1 MDRDNSSPRRYQAV
15 IFDLDGTLIDSLAG
29 IRTAMN
35 RALECRGL
43 ARFTLDEYRYLVG
56 DGIEEMV
63 VRAYER
69 QGKKPENRDRDEV
82 ADCVSD
88 FRREYSMVWP
98 TGSAPYPDMPE
109 ALRELDR
116 LGVRKAVLSNKVQA
130 FTEPIV
136 RTVFPGI
143 RFDVIRGAL
152 PGVPLKPDPTA
163 ALAIAA
169 EMGLAPAEIV
179 FLGDTSIDI
188 RTAVAAG
195 MHPAGALWGF
205 RDKAEL
211 TAAGAAVILAGPLD
225 LLKLF

>member
-1 MDRDNSSPRRYQAV
+1 
-15 IFDLDGTLIDSLAG
+15 
-29 IRTAMN
+29 MN

-43 ARFTLDEYRYLVG
+43 DRFTLDEYRYLVG

-69 QGKKPENRDRDEV
+69 QGKKPESRDRDEV
-82 ADCVSD
+82 ADCVGD
-88 FRREYSMVWP
+88 FRREYAMVWP
-98 TGSAPYPDMPE
+98 TGSNPYPGIPE
-109 ALRELDR
+109 VLLELDR
-116 LGVRKAVLSNKVQA
+116 RGIRKAVLSNKVQA

-136 RTVFPGI
+136 RKIFPDI

-163 ALAIAA
+163 ALSVAA
-169 EMGLAPAEIV
+169 EMGISPAEIV
-179 FLGDTSIDI
+179 FLGDTSIDM

-205 RDKAEL
+205 RDRAEL
-211 TAAGAAVILAGPLD
+211 TATGAAVILAGPLD